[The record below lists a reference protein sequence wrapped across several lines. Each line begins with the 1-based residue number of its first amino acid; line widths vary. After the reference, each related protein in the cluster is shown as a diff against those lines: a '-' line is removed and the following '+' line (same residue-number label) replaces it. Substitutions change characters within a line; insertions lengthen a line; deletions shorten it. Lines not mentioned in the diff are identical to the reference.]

1 MGGRGGGGG
10 LYVPCTF
17 RLKMENKYQNAP
29 SFDKIEKINGKTPE
43 PPCKKKKKNAERPN
57 FSSIARTLAVTAN
70 RYNFDAWGIQAGERC
85 RFLLAV

>member
-1 MGGRGGGGG
+1 MLQVLIKSKKLMAKRPN
-10 LYVPCTF
+10 LP
-17 RLKMENKYQNAP
+17 A
-29 SFDKIEKINGKTPE
+29 
-43 PPCKKKKKNAERPN
+43 KKKKKNAERPN